1 MASWMEK
8 DVLIECMSSVLG
20 PTSWTHATDDPD
32 RIALLQQQ
40 GRLYR
45 MSPEEIDYKK
55 EMAFIKSKK
64 AALEKSAPVD

>member
-1 MASWMEK
+1 MATWMEK
-8 DVLIECMSSVLG
+8 DVLIECISSVLG
-20 PTSWTHATDDPD
+20 PASWTHAIDDPNC
-32 RIALLQQQ
+32 IALAQQQ

>member
-1 MASWMEK
+1 MATWMEK
-8 DVLIECMSSVLG
+8 DVLIECISSALG
-20 PTSWTHATDDPD
+20 PTSWTHDTDDPN

-55 EMAFIKSKK
+55 ELAFIKSKK

>member
-1 MASWMEK
+1 MATWMEK
-8 DVLIECMSSVLG
+8 DVLIECISSVVG
-20 PTSWTHATDDPD
+20 PASWTHDTDDPD

-40 GRLYR
+40 GRLYG

-55 EMAFIKSKK
+55 ELAFIKSKK

>member
-1 MASWMEK
+1 MKAFHRFW
-8 DVLIECMSSVLG
+8 
-20 PTSWTHATDDPD
+20 PASWTHAIDDPD
-32 RIALLQQQ
+32 CIALAQQQ

>member
-1 MASWMEK
+1 MATWMEK
-8 DVLIECMSSVLG
+8 DVLIECISSVLG
-20 PTSWTHATDDPD
+20 PTSWTHEIDDPD

-40 GRLYR
+40 GRLYG

-55 EMAFIKSKK
+55 ELAFIKSQK